1 MKECQNNPCRNSLGC
16 IELEGSYKCECP
28 PGYTGQNCDISM
40 YIQFHIKKTTCIF
53 THFDI
58 VLEEMRDSNLL
69 TFPYFQRKFL
79 IVIFIPIIVLLNY
92 LSVIFF
98 MAVQRFS
105 FTYLFQSINYD
116 CVIMIN
122 IWIITD
128 INECLTMDLPC
139 SGHGECI
146 DTMGS
151 YRCIC
156 KPGWTGSHCDLDIH
170 ECTILK
176 PCKHNSTC
184 IEMEGGYRCQCL
196 PGFQGK
202 HCEGGK
208 NAFCIYIQ
216 MNIGTIHIF
225 KMELIFLLM
234 CIFRAWF

>member
-1 MKECQNNPCRNSLGC
+1 
-16 IELEGSYKCECP
+16 
-28 PGYTGQNCDISM
+28 
-40 YIQFHIKKTTCIF
+40 
-53 THFDI
+53 
-58 VLEEMRDSNLL
+58 
-69 TFPYFQRKFL
+69 
-79 IVIFIPIIVLLNY
+79 
-92 LSVIFF
+92 
-98 MAVQRFS
+98 
-105 FTYLFQSINYD
+105 
-116 CVIMIN
+116 MIN
-122 IWIITD
+122 IWNITD

-156 KPGWTGSHCDLDIH
+156 KPGWTGGQCDLDIH

-208 NAFCIYIQ
+208 NAFCILYTNEHWYYTYLKNGAYLPTY
-216 MNIGTIHIF
+216 MHF
-225 KMELIFLLM
+225 KRMVLIFPNL
-234 CIFRAWF
+234 IS